1 MKHNVFTKYVRDS
14 FQELTK
20 VTWPT
25 KNQAIKITAIVL
37 GFTLVFAAF
46 LGVLDYIF
54 GTGYLLLI
62 NLVS

>member
-1 MKHNVFTKYVRDS
+1 MKESKSIRYLRES
-14 FQELTK
+14 WYELSK

-46 LGVLDYIF
+46 LGLVDFLF
-54 GTGYLLLI
+54 GTGYQFLI
-62 NLVS
+62 NLI

>member
-1 MKHNVFTKYVRDS
+1 MKHNALTKYVRDS

-25 KNQAIKITAIVL
+25 KNQAIRITAIVL

-46 LGVLDYIF
+46 LGILDYIF